1 MSSDDPLRAIG
12 RGRARLHVKLSRLEE
27 RLGSGAAVAPIGGT
41 PDGAGEHLDPP

>member
-12 RGRARLHVKLSRLEE
+12 RGRARLHVKLSRLQE
-27 RLGSGAAVAPIGGT
+27 RLGSGAAVARIGGT